1 MNKTKI
7 NKRIILLF
15 TFLTLTLYWKVA
27 LPVITVPEP
36 NVEVVT
42 VSDPNVEVVTVPD
55 PNVEVVTVQDPN
67 VEVVTVPDPNV
78 EVVVVTPDVPV
89 VEVVNTDN
97 TLVRDDSTVVYTR
110 AVFPSLLNAVYIDTN
125 NNIYYSSNI
134 STSNPTWTKIDGTAY
149 EIALGT
155 DGKMLIVGTNYT
167 SDGVIYESAGISR
180 TSAAWTALSGT
191 RATKVA
197 ISTNGQAV
205 HVNSAHS
212 IYYRANSTS
221 GWVQIDW
228 LGVDVAI
235 GPDGKMIM
243 AGVDFISVGRNSGKI
258 GQSDGVVG
266 TSGNW
271 STMAGTEAYKVAIGT
286 GGQSVHI
293 GGSNTV
299 YYRANSSSGWVYQSG
314 LLAKEISMVS
324 NDGTGT
330 VFYLDSSDNKM
341 YLYNVATNTK
351 VLIPPYPGTTP
362 KKIAINT
369 NSTIKTNLD
378 ALTSALAST
387 SIGIG
392 VSSDV
397 WPAQKTMFSIVK
409 FFDSISYQGVNG
421 GNIIYDKLK
430 SFYDARTNSVNT
442 SDLTYLTNLRAL
454 LTESVGKSFL
464 TTTAATG
471 VVPQSTN
478 VSNWLAQVIT
488 EMTTPGGT
496 KFLFDPSKGTEKA
509 YYAADKWLASTPD
522 YMIVKFKAQAAND
535 IYVHFVADAGTA
547 SSTNYVRLNIGGLG
561 NTKTW
566 LRNVI
571 NGTSSDINIIA
582 DTAAVN
588 SSILTDYWIKIIGN
602 TVTYGRSA
610 TVGANQ
616 KGAWTIPGALK
627 KLKYV
632 GFGGY
637 NQSVAYTNISIAS
650 LSNEEINKYEFSI
663 ALDSA
668 NTLSLLNAL
677 VATGAST
684 TTKAVYNT
692 LSYLANYPST
702 DKSIYT
708 KIKSFYDAKSDTTL
722 PAVKDLLAAAAGK
735 KFLTGVVA
743 TATTPAT
750 LQQLEIATWLAQI
763 NTAINLNTLKSDLT
777 TALAASTTPT
787 LLNTNF
793 VTVAKFNVTTLQGAN
808 GGDQIY
814 TKIQSFFN
822 ARGRL
827 NLNDLKTLL
836 TNSANKN
843 FLTATQNSMVLKWSE
858 IVKIEV
864 ELKPDIDGLTKD
876 NVVNLIGDATKVAK
890 IRNLRAERA
899 SLR

>member
-1 MNKTKI
+1 MNKKIVKI
-7 NKRIILLF
+7 NKRILLF
-15 TFLTLTLYWKVA
+15 LIFVTLIMGWEPA
-27 LPVITVPEP
+27 LPVITVPNP
-36 NVEVVT
+36 NIEVVT
-42 VSDPNVEVVTVPD
+42 IPDPNIEVVTIPD
-55 PNVEVVTVQDPN
+55 SNIEVVTIP
-67 VEVVTVPDPNV
+67 
-78 EVVVVTPDVPV
+78 
-89 VEVVNTDN
+89 DN
-97 TLVRDDSTVVYTR
+97 TIIRDDSTVVNITR
-110 AVFPSLLNAVYIDTN
+110 AIFPALLNAVYIDTN

-134 STSNPTWTKIDGTAY
+134 STSSPTWTKIDGAAY

-155 DGKMLIVGTNYT
+155 DGKMLVVGTNYA
-167 SDGVIYESAGISR
+167 SDGVIYESAGISGV
-180 TSAAWTALSGT
+180 SATWAALSGT

-197 ISTNGQAV
+197 MSTNGQAV
-205 HVNSAHS
+205 HINSAHS

-243 AGVDFISVGRNSGKI
+243 AGVDFISAGRNSGKI
-258 GQSDGVVG
+258 GQSNGVVG

-286 GGQSVHI
+286 GGQSVCI
-293 GGSNTV
+293 GGSNAV
-299 YYRANSSSGWVYQSG
+299 YYRVNSSSGWVYQSG

-324 NDGTGT
+324 NNATAAIL
-330 VFYLDSSDNKM
+330 YIDSTDNKM
-341 YLYNVATNTK
+341 YLYDVGTKTK
-351 VLIPPYPGTTP
+351 VLIPPFPGTIP
-362 KKIAINT
+362 KKVAINT

-387 SIGIG
+387 TLGIG

-397 WPAQKTMFSIVK
+397 WPTQKTMFSIVK
-409 FFDSISYQGVNG
+409 FFDSIFYQGANG
-421 GNIIYDKLK
+421 GNAIYDKLK
-430 SFYDARTNSVNT
+430 SFYDARTASANT

-454 LTESVGKSFL
+454 LTASVGKNFL

-478 VSNWLAQVIT
+478 VSNWLAQVVT
-488 EMTTPGGT
+488 DMTTPGGT
-496 KFLFDPSKGTEKA
+496 KFLFDPSKGIEKA
-509 YYAADKWLASTPD
+509 YYAVDKWLVSTPN
-522 YMIVKFKAQAAND
+522 YMVVKFKAQAAND

-566 LRNVI
+566 LRNCF
-571 NGTSSDINIIA
+571 NGTSTDINIIA
-582 DTAAVN
+582 DAVAVT
-588 SSILTDYWIKIIGN
+588 SSTLTDYWIKIMGN
-602 TVTYGRSA
+602 TLTYGRSV
-610 TVGANQ
+610 TIGTNQ
-616 KGAWTIPGALK
+616 KGSWTIPGALK
-627 KLKYV
+627 NLKYV

-637 NQSVAYTNISIAS
+637 NQPVTYTNISIAS

-668 NTLSLLNAL
+668 NTLSLLNTL
-677 VATGAST
+677 VGAGASA

-722 PAVKDLLAAAAGK
+722 SAVKDLLIASAGK
-735 KFLTGVVA
+735 KFLTGIVA
-743 TATTPAT
+743 TATAPAT
-750 LQQLEIATWLAQI
+750 LQQFDISDWLTQVTNASLKLELTSILGDST
-763 NTAINLNTLKSDLT
+763 KSG
-777 TALAASTTPT
+777 TPV
-787 LLNTNF
+787 LLNTNLISID
-793 VTVAKFNVTTLQGAN
+793 KFNFATFQGAN

-814 TKIQSFFN
+814 AKLQSFFN
-822 ARGRL
+822 VRGSL

-836 TNSANKN
+836 TNSASPTTNL
-843 FLTATQNSMVLKWSE
+843 LTATQKAMVSKWLD

-864 ELKPDIDGLTKD
+864 ELKTDIDGLTKD
-876 NVVNLIGDATKVAK
+876 NVANLLGDTTKVAK
-890 IRNLRAERA
+890 VRTLRAKRA
-899 SLR
+899 SLP